1 MELLDGKLVSQKIKD
16 EIKDEVAK
24 LPKKP
29 TLCVIIVGDDPA
41 SKVYVSNK
49 EKACEYTGINSKT
62 ITLPENTS
70 ETEILTLIDDLN
82 KDDDIN
88 GILVQLPLPKH
99 IDENK
104 VIFAVDKNKDVDC
117 FNPYNVGLLNIG
129 MKNFVPCTP
138 YGIIKLLEH
147 YNIEIEGK
155 NVVIIGRSNIVG
167 KPLQALFTEKNA
179 TVTLAH
185 SKTKNLKDVAKSAD
199 ILAVAIG
206 KPRFINSDYVK
217 DGAVVID
224 VGIHRD
230 EVTGKLCGDVDFDDV
245 CEKTSYI
252 TKVPGG
258 VGPMT
263 ISMLML
269 NLLKSVNKD
278 ITC

>member
-1 MELLDGKLVSQKIKD
+1 MQLLDGKLVSTIIKD
-16 EIKDEVAK
+16 EIKEDVKK
-24 LPKKP
+24 LTVKP

-41 SKVYVSNK
+41 STVYVKNK
-49 EKACEYTGINSKT
+49 QMACEYTGIGSKT
-62 ITLPENTS
+62 IALPENTTQ
-70 ETEILTLIDDLN
+70 EELLNTIDELN
-82 KDDDIN
+82 KDTTIT

-99 IDENK
+99 IDENT
-104 VIFAVDKNKDVDC
+104 VIFAINKNKDVDC

-155 NVVIIGRSNIVG
+155 DVCVIGRSNIVG
-167 KPLQALFTEKNA
+167 KPLAALFTEKSA

-185 SKTKNLKDVAKSAD
+185 SKTKNLKEVAKRAD
-199 ILAVAIG
+199 ILVVAVG
-206 KPRFINSDYVK
+206 RPKFVDSSFVK
-217 DGAVVID
+217 DGAIVVD

-230 EVTGKLCGDVDFDDV
+230 EVTNKLCGDVDFDDV
-245 CEKTSYI
+245 CDKTSYI

-263 ISMLML
+263 IAMLML
-269 NLLKSVNKD
+269 NVLKSAQINN
-278 ITC
+278 